1 MLSSNVVP
9 VEASEGSVSFLVS
22 FQMAFLTTNLCVMLM
37 RLGIWNTP
45 RVTIAAGHNWKWRVM
60 GNWDEK
66 GPNLSFTLL
75 TKDNTKK

>member
-1 MLSSNVVP
+1 MVTFLSIYLLLSSAQYTFVKLPPPMLSSNVVP

-45 RVTIAAGHNWKWRVM
+45 RVTIAAGHNWK
-60 GNWDEK
+60 
-66 GPNLSFTLL
+66 
-75 TKDNTKK
+75 